1 MEDGR
6 IGDGDITAT
15 AHHVDLSAAH
25 YARLNSNK
33 GAGAWC
39 HSSIDKDDRD
49 QYLQVSFNL
58 FRVQIR
64 PLQSSKFNSSGK
76 LIIGLDQAEWPRP
89 GQPNSDTRSTQWP
102 RIGPIASS

>member
-49 QYLQVSFNL
+49 QYLQVCVKSIFGY
-58 FRVQIR
+58 
-64 PLQSSKFNSSGK
+64 S
-76 LIIGLDQAEWPRP
+76 
-89 GQPNSDTRSTQWP
+89 
-102 RIGPIASS
+102 